1 MSSEKNLAQTMQK
14 DPKEGLQQCLLLLY
28 TCWWLIFEFACNFG
42 KEWQGETSS
51 CLPVTYATFAVACL
65 AALNSKGSKQAVW
78 KKENNFILR
87 ISS

>member
-1 MSSEKNLAQTMQK
+1 MQK
-14 DPKEGLQQCLLLLY
+14 DPKEGLQQCLPLLY

-42 KEWQGETSS
+42 EEWEGETSS
-51 CLPVTYATFAVACL
+51 CLPVTYATFTVACL